1 MRACL
6 AKLAILGALILAP
19 LSALWG
25 QELPGTSYVTP
36 FPAGDIYRVQ
46 VYGDAFAEGLLGG
59 LLDALADDFRVQLQ
73 RKRRP
78 LAGITRPEFD
88 DEMKAEEASKD
99 TVHIA
104 VVMVGYNDPYN
115 MRISPREPVPPGSP
129 PWRAEYGRRVDRLV
143 KMLKRR
149 GTAIYWVGLPIM
161 RMPAVNE
168 PAQAV
173 NDVVREKAYLNGIKY
188 IDITQHFSDEAG
200 NYTPYGPDIAGK
212 QRIVREPDG
221 VLFTGA
227 GYRKLAHFVE
237 REIKRDL
244 TQARSER
251 AIPLAGAEAE
261 QQRIAALRPAPQPGY
276 ELARQ
281 PRPHEGSRGQGRR
294 QGHAQDRRGR
304 ARQPRASRPRRPRR
318 VKAEP
323 GRISLRTVAAGG
335 REETV
340 TLELPRP
347 AIPAAVLQLIT
358 RRDTGDR
365 PSQMGDVLADDVGEG
380 LVVLSSVTPC
390 GRPRGAA
397 QGHAGPA
404 LLSGLVQ
411 GRAPVPAPRPLGRP
425 GLAQG
430 RGGHRRR
437 AAPPRRRQG
446 RAAGMSRCRRR
457 RCTLA
462 RPLRSVQGDVQREAP
477 TQKRTAPERGPTDFM
492 IRGDF
497 RLSHSGKRIMPT
509 PSSTASSPPARTAPL
524 LQARAA

>member
-6 AKLAILGALILAP
+6 AKLAILGALLLAP

-25 QELPGTSYVTP
+25 QEQLSGTSYVTP
-36 FPAGDIYRVQ
+36 FPAGDIYRIQ

-59 LLDALADDFRVQLQ
+59 LLDALADDSRVQLQ

-104 VVMVGYNDPYN
+104 VVMVGYNDRYN
-115 MRISPREPVPPGSP
+115 MRISPREFVPPGSP

-188 IDITQHFSDEAG
+188 IDITQHFSDESG

-261 QQRIAALRPAPQPGY
+261 QQRIAALRPRPSPDTSWRGSLAPTKEAGGKNAGKAAPKS
-276 ELARQ
+276 A
-281 PRPHEGSRGQGRR
+281 
-294 QGHAQDRRGR
+294 A
-304 ARQPRASRPRRPRR
+304 PRASPRLRPRRPRR
-318 VKAEP
+318 VE
-323 GRISLRTVAAGG
+323 GRARPHLAPDGGG
-335 REETV
+335 R
-340 TLELPRP
+340 RP
-347 AIPAAVLQLIT
+347 G
-358 RRDTGDR
+358 GDR
-365 PSQMGDVLADDVGEG
+365 HPGAAPSRHPGGGAAAHHPPRHRRPPLADGRCPRRRRGRRPRGAELGDAR
-380 LVVLSSVTPC
+380 

-404 LLSGLVQ
+404 LLPGLVQ
-411 GRAPVPAPRPLGRP
+411 GRAPVRRAPAARTTWPGPGPRRISPSSRPAPP
-425 GLAQG
+425 
-430 RGGHRRR
+430 
-437 AAPPRRRQG
+437 PPRPRRG
-446 RAAGMSRCRRR
+446 DEPSA
-457 RCTLA
+457 
-462 RPLRSVQGDVQREAP
+462 DVQ
-477 TQKRTAPERGPTDFM
+477 
-492 IRGDF
+492 
-497 RLSHSGKRIMPT
+497 
-509 PSSTASSPPARTAPL
+509 PARAPKASL
-524 LQARAA
+524 GIVSTRKVVR